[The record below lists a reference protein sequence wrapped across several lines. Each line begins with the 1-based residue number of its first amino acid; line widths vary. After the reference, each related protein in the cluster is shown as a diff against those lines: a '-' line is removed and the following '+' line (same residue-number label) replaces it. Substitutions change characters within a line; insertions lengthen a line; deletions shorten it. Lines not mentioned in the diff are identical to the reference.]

1 MKTGM
6 RDTPTPSPLRMTE
19 GRVRLTR
26 FPQRPGPERIHSL
39 VKTTTTECL
48 LRATLCPAHRGRR
61 LLLIDQGEHPRR
73 GGGEG
78 QQLLPG
84 GHHGLLSA
92 LGHLRSQT

>member
-48 LRATLCPAHRGRR
+48 LRAALCPAHRGRR
-61 LLLIDQGEHPRR
+61 LLLISAACTLQR
-73 GGGEG
+73 GVG
-78 QQLLPG
+78 
-84 GHHGLLSA
+84 
-92 LGHLRSQT
+92 